1 MISTEN
7 GNNMVMPVSPMMGGY
22 GGNGFG
28 FGEGNGAWWILLFFI
43 FAAMGGNGW
52 GGLGGGNM
60 MPWMLNSNNTNNDV
74 QRGFDQAAGMK
85 DYVDAYLETD
95 DGQSFAVK
103 MPKVSYDSMARGR
116 SPVTGR
122 FVSRMGHPMEH
133 YDRKYDGGYSG
144 HSVND
149 KMIAALE
156 HAMDEAETL
165 YERDQIQQEI
175 HMLRQRQMK

>member
-1 MISTEN
+1 MEKSEK
-7 GNNMVMPVSPMMGGY
+7 
-22 GGNGFG
+22 
-28 FGEGNGAWWILLFFI
+28 ILESIEEEICALLKNQPLQPPHI
-43 FAAMGGNGW
+43 E
-52 GGLGGGNM
+52 
-60 MPWMLNSNNTNNDV
+60 MLSKLTDSLKDV
-74 QRGFDQAAGMK
+74 ATAAGMK

-95 DGQSFAVK
+95 DGRSFAVK

-122 FVSRMGHPMEH
+122 FVSRMGQPMEH

-156 HAMDEAETL
+156 RAMDEAETL

>member
-1 MISTEN
+1 MEKSEK
-7 GNNMVMPVSPMMGGY
+7 
-22 GGNGFG
+22 
-28 FGEGNGAWWILLFFI
+28 ILESIEEEICALLKNQPLQPQHI
-43 FAAMGGNGW
+43 E
-52 GGLGGGNM
+52 
-60 MPWMLNSNNTNNDV
+60 MLSKLTDSLKDV
-74 QRGFDQAAGMK
+74 ATAAGMK